1 MTVKSKKESA
11 GLPTCGIIMPISECD
26 GRTAAHWSDVLAIME
41 NAATTAG
48 FEARLVSDTFETNL
62 IHKEILRNIY
72 NDGIVIC
79 DVSGRNP
86 NVFFELGIRIAT
98 QKPTIIVKD
107 DKTQYPFDTSVNRY
121 IEYPRDLRHPLMEKF
136 KADLGAMIEKVKH
149 QASEQS
155 FIGQLGPFEI
165 PKIESKEI
173 AASDAILQR
182 LNAIEKM
189 LSPQRTPSASLRGYK
204 LKFNADARMKF
215 RPISNDMVNVC
226 IENLGEDSIRNG
238 IGDIERRAFWNVDF
252 REIEPIGDQ
261 HYHVRISGPDAMSQA
276 FRSDLVETIDKA
288 VPF

>member
-149 QASEQS
+149 QAPELS
-155 FIGQLGPFEI
+155 FIGQLGPFQIPSIESTEI
-165 PKIESKEI
+165 P
-173 AASDAILQR
+173 AADAILNR
-182 LNAIEKM
+182 LMAIEKR
-189 LSPQRTPSASLRGYK
+189 LVTQHSPRLPSQRYSLDIHEGSILFRRVSGDAVEACIKEVSA
-204 LKFNADARMKF
+204 
-215 RPISNDMVNVC
+215 
-226 IENLGEDSIRNG
+226 DSITEG
-238 IGDIERRAFWNVDF
+238 IDEIKERSSWLVAFDDMKK
-252 REIEPIGDQ
+252 IGEL
-261 HYHVRISGPDAMSQA
+261 HYHVRISGPDAPLKEFQRDFSNKVDQ
-276 FRSDLVETIDKA
+276 A